1 MALAKQGKLGF
12 VHIIGY
18 ISTVLVI
25 IWTVLQIWSF
35 VNNKTTPLEV
45 TIRYKDNS
53 CPTEF
58 MKKLTDF
65 ENILFENDGILQ
77 QIPKSKH
84 CDCQIKISDYVNK
97 VREKFGQK
105 LSTQLRSYGGSY
117 TLVIHNRSSSRCENI
132 QVHIPDTT
140 LIKTYHSNSVIDSIE
155 NQDTVKISEI
165 LPDDHISVI
174 DSIENQDTVK
184 IPEIL
189 PDDHILV
196 VAWGFSRFYRL
207 SEEEITVTSDSGKA
221 KIILLKD
228 DIGFIGRFVDK
239 IFPDLKTFAVD
250 LAGFTLIVILIIG
263 FIIKSKKRI
272 GSRKNTQ

>member
-18 ISTVLVI
+18 ISTILVI

-45 TIRYKDNS
+45 TIRYKDNNY
-53 CPTEF
+53 PTEF
-58 MKKLTDF
+58 VSKLVDF

-77 QIPKSKH
+77 QIPKCKH

-97 VREKFGQK
+97 VREKFGPR
-105 LSTQLRSYGGSY
+105 LSAQLKNYGASY
-117 TLVIHNRSSSRCENI
+117 TLLIHNKSSSRCE
-132 QVHIPDTT
+132 HIKVYIPRTT
-140 LIKTYHSNSVIDSIE
+140 LIKTYHN
-155 NQDTVKISEI
+155 N
-165 LPDDHISVI
+165 SVI

-189 PDDHILV
+189 PDDYISV

-207 SEEEITVTSDSGKA
+207 SAEEITVTSDSGNA
-221 KIILLKD
+221 KIRLLKD
-228 DIGFIGRFVDK
+228 DIGLIGKFADK
-239 IFPDLKTFAVD
+239 IFPDVRTFAVD
-250 LAGFTLIVILIIG
+250 FAGFILIVILIIVIG
-263 FIIKSKKRI
+263 LIIESKKRI
-272 GSRKNTQ
+272 GSRKNTY

>member
-45 TIRYKDNS
+45 TIRYKDNNY
-53 CPTEF
+53 PIDF
-58 MKKLTDF
+58 INKLTDF

-97 VREKFGQK
+97 VREKFGPR
-105 LSTQLRSYGGSY
+105 LSAQLRSYGGSY
-117 TLVIHNRSSSRCENI
+117 TLVIHNKSSLRCENI
-132 QVHIPDTT
+132 QVYIPYTT
-140 LIKTYHSNSVIDSIE
+140 LIKTYRNNSVIDSIE
-155 NQDTVKISEI
+155 NQDTAKIPEI
-165 LPDDHISVI
+165 LPDDQSVI
-174 DSIENQDTVK
+174 DSIENQDTLK

-189 PDDHILV
+189 PDDQILV
-196 VAWGFSRFYRL
+196 VAWGLSPFYGFTA
-207 SEEEITVTSDSGKA
+207 EEITVTSDSGKA
-221 KIILLKD
+221 KIRLLKD
-228 DIGFIGRFVDK
+228 DIGLIGRFVDK

-263 FIIKSKKRI
+263 FIVKSKKRI

>member
-12 VHIIGY
+12 LHIIGY

-45 TIRYKDNS
+45 TIRYKDNNY
-53 CPTEF
+53 PTEF
-58 MKKLTDF
+58 VNKLADF

-77 QIPKSKH
+77 QIPKCKH
-84 CDCQIKISDYVNK
+84 CDCQIKISDYINK
-97 VREKFGQK
+97 VREKFGPR
-105 LSTQLRSYGGSY
+105 LSTQLTNYTASY
-117 TLVIHNRSSSRCENI
+117 TLVIHNKSSSRCEHI
-132 QVHIPDTT
+132 KVHIPYTT
-140 LIKTYHSNSVIDSIE
+140 LIKTYHN
-155 NQDTVKISEI
+155 N
-165 LPDDHISVI
+165 SVI

-196 VAWGFSRFYRL
+196 VAWGFSPFYRPI
-207 SEEEITVTSDSGKA
+207 EEEITVTSDSGKA
-221 KIILLKD
+221 KIRLLKD
-228 DIGFIGRFVDK
+228 DIGFIGRFADK
-239 IFPDLKTFAVD
+239 IFPDLRTFVVD
-250 LAGFTLIVILIIG
+250 LAGFTLIVIFIIG
-263 FIIKSKKRI
+263 FIIESKKRI